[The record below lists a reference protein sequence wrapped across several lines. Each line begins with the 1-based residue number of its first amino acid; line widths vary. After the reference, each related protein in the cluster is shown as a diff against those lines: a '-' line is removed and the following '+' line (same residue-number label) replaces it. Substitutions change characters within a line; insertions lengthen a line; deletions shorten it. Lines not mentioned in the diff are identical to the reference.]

1 MKVLVTGGGGFLGSA
16 IVRQLCDR
24 GYAVHTLSRSDYPKL
39 RELGVI
45 TFQADLSNRA
55 GLAEAATG
63 CDAVIHTA
71 AKTGVWGNRHDY
83 EQANIDGTH
92 NVIRICGDLNIQRL
106 VYTSSPSVVF
116 DGHDEEGIDETTP
129 YPAHYLA
136 DYPRTKAIA
145 EKAILAA
152 NRKALATV
160 SLRPHLIW
168 GPDDPNLVPRV
179 LARAK
184 AGKLKLVGNGE
195 NRVDCTYIDN
205 AAAAHLNALDKLHP
219 EAACA
224 GKAYFISNGE
234 PIAMKDLLNRIL
246 ASGNQ
251 PPVNR
256 QVSPRIAYGAGQILE
271 WIHRVLMP
279 STEPIMTRFVAR
291 QLATSHWFNLDAA
304 RCDLGYDPAISLAEG
319 FKRLGES
326 LQSGSDR

>member
-24 GYAVHTLSRSDYPKL
+24 GDAVHTLSRSDYPKL

-45 TFQADLSNRA
+45 TFQADLNNRA

-71 AKTGVWGNRHDY
+71 AKAGVWGNRHDY
-83 EQANIDGTH
+83 ERVNIDGTH
-92 NVIRICGDLNIQRL
+92 NVIRICGDLNIRRL

-129 YPAHYLA
+129 YPARYLA

-152 NRKALATV
+152 NRKALSTV

-184 AGKLKLVGNGE
+184 AAKLKLVGNGE

-219 EAACA
+219 EAACS

-256 QVSPRIAYGAGQILE
+256 QVSPGIAYGAGRILE

-291 QLATSHWFNLDAA
+291 QLATAQWFNLDAA
-304 RCDLGYDPAISLAEG
+304 RRDLGYDPAISLDEG

-326 LQSGSDR
+326 LQSG

>member
-24 GYAVHTLSRSDYPKL
+24 GDAVHTLSRSDYPKL

-71 AKTGVWGNRHDY
+71 AKAGVWGNHRDY
-83 EQANIDGTH
+83 ERTNIDGTH
-92 NVIRICGDLNIQRL
+92 NVIRICGDLNIRRL

-116 DGHDEEGIDETTP
+116 DGYDEEGIDETTP
-129 YPAHYLA
+129 YPARYLA

-256 QVSPRIAYGAGQILE
+256 QVSPGIAYGAGLILE
-271 WIHRVLMP
+271 WIHRVLIP

-304 RCDLGYDPAISLAEG
+304 RRDLGYDPAISLDEG